1 MFTWACKGRNL
12 IYRNTCQFLEELGP
26 EQESFQQRFAHLCR
40 REMQGR
46 SSMFVTDVDVGDAGL
61 QQPRQRLRV
70 VGVGRQTDLPLNDA
84 RF

>member
-1 MFTWACKGRNL
+1 MGLQRKKFNLSKHLPILRGTWAKTTTFRE
-12 IYRNTCQFLEELGP
+12 RVT
-26 EQESFQQRFAHLCR
+26 HLCR

-46 SSMFVTDVDVGDAGL
+46 PPMLVTDVDVGDAGL

>member
-1 MFTWACKGRNL
+1 
-12 IYRNTCQFLEELGP
+12 
-26 EQESFQQRFAHLCR
+26 
-40 REMQGR
+40 MQGR
-46 SSMFVTDVDVGDAGL
+46 PPMLVTDVDVGDAGL